1 MSAGL
6 PLLILSS
13 LSVVVVVNWSLKGA
27 GDAGRRRTAASVW
40 GVLLVACW
48 AAVLALGP
56 ADPRTGSATALAFAV
71 ALVGLFVPQIQT
83 WLSRGR

>member
-6 PLLILSS
+6 PLLILSI
-13 LSVVVVVNWSLKGA
+13 LSVVVVVTWSLKGD
-27 GDAGRRRTAASVW
+27 GDAGRRRTVASVW

-48 AAVLALGP
+48 AAVLALG
-56 ADPRTGSATALAFAV
+56 AEDPRAGAATAVAFVV
-71 ALVGLFVPQIQT
+71 ALAGLFVPQIQK

>member
-6 PLLILSS
+6 PLLILSI
-13 LSVVVVVNWSLKGA
+13 LSVVVVVTWSLKGD
-27 GDAGRRRTAASVW
+27 GEAGRRRTVASVW

-48 AAVLALGP
+48 AAVLALG
-56 ADPRTGSATALAFAV
+56 ADDPRAGAATAVAFVV
-71 ALVGLFVPQIQT
+71 ALAGLFVPQLQK